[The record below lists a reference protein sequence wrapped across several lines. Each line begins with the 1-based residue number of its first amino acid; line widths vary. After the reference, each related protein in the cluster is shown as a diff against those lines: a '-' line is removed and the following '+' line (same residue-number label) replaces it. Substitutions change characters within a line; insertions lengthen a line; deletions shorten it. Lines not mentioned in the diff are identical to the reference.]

1 MKKIESVRGRERKP
15 EINDYVYTNTEKTM
29 RTKRARNT
37 VEHEIFFGFGVFV
50 RFCAELGLG
59 WPQVGGWIFY
69 APGFKTL
76 GGWGFWL
83 ESVLSFLLSERDT
96 LSSLRE
102 QTHPWRMPLF
112 SRLFSRL
119 FSPFS

>member
-37 VEHEIFFGFGVFV
+37 VEHEIFFCFGVFV

-59 WPQVGGWIFY
+59 GPKSAVGFFMLLGLGRWGDGDFGWI
-69 APGFKTL
+69 
-76 GGWGFWL
+76 
-83 ESVLSFLLSERDT
+83 V
-96 LSSLRE
+96 
-102 QTHPWRMPLF
+102 F
-112 SRLFSRL
+112 SRFFSQKETRSL
-119 FSPFS
+119 L